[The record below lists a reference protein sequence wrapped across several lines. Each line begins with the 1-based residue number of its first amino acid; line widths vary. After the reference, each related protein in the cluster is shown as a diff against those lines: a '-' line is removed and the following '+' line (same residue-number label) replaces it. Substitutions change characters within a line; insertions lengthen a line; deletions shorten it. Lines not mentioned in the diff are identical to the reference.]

1 MSQKER
7 VKIKIKNFLKH
18 FETSSTT
25 KDEANVDDDSASL
38 NNAGANEDKLKKK
51 EEIDQPIQYH
61 LEATSLRK
69 RGGRFC
75 FCTARVGSTGLSTG
89 INPNERLARSLHWM
103 FLQ

>member
-51 EEIDQPIQYH
+51 RRNRSTNPISFGGNQSSK
-61 LEATSLRK
+61 TRWSL
-69 RGGRFC
+69 
-75 FCTARVGSTGLSTG
+75 L
-89 INPNERLARSLHWM
+89 LLHCKSWLDG
-103 FLQ
+103 FVHRY